1 MKHFYFYNNK
11 KANWF
16 YDKKYFKTTKKSM
29 WKCMECHINT
39 LASGHYYMLKNELW
53 EQITSKSFKGHLGI
67 KGMLCLNCVEKRL
80 GRQLTEN
87 DFDLT
92 IPINWDIIKK
102 INNRNED
109 GTIKFPNILYIIEG

>member
-1 MKHFYFYNNK
+1 MKHLYRYATTK
-11 KANWF
+11 ENWLA
-16 YDKKYFKTTKKSM
+16 DKKYFKNTKKSL

-39 LASGHYYMLKNELW
+39 FASGHYYMLKDNLW
-53 EQITSKSFKGHLGI
+53 KQITSNYFKGHLHE

-80 GRQLTEN
+80 GRKLQEE

-102 INNRNED
+102 LNNRNKD
-109 GTIKFPNILYIIEG
+109 GTIKFPNILYNIK